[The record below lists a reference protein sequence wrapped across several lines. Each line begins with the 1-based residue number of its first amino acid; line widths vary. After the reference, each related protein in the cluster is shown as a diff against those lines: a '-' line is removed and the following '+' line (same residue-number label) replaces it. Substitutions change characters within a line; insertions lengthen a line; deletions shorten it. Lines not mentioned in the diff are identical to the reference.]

1 MFTATYANI
10 CIFRIKSVKRI
21 FRALG
26 LVVLSSASVLGQGML
41 SIPVFKASYL
51 EIGDST
57 HFGKMVHASVKA
69 DTSIFLAD
77 WNTSK
82 THIDSIDLS
91 NITDSIYL
99 VLADKKHPHFAL
111 PIEGEVRDN
120 FRWRSTRHHNGVDIR
135 LNTGDTVYAAF
146 DGLVRYAKYNHG
158 GYGNLVIIRHYNG
171 LETYYGHFSKIFA
184 DTNQYV
190 KAGTAIGLGGST
202 GRSTGPHLHFE
213 IRYLGNPIDPENI
226 IDWECASLNGYEFVV
241 HRDLFKHVREK
252 SERAYYKVKSGDN
265 LSVIARR
272 NHTSVK
278 NICQLNGIKST
289 STIRPGQKLRVQ

>member
-1 MFTATYANI
+1 VGVKG
-10 CIFRIKSVKRI
+10 IFQ
-21 FRALG
+21 
-26 LVVLSSASVLGQGML
+26 VLSVVVFCSASGFAQRVL
-41 SIPVFKASYL
+41 SIPVFKSGHL
-51 EIGDST
+51 ETRDST
-57 HFGKMVHASVKA
+57 HYGKIFQASAKA
-69 DTSIFLAD
+69 DTAIFLAD

-99 VLADKKHPHFAL
+99 VLADKTHPHFAL

-146 DGLVRYAKYNHG
+146 DGLVRYAQYNHG
-158 GYGNLVIIRHYNG
+158 GYGNLVVIRHYNG

-213 IRYLGNPIDPENI
+213 IRYLGNPIDPEKI
-226 IDWECASLNGYEFVV
+226 IDWECASLNSFEFVV
-241 HRDLFKHVREK
+241 HRDLFKHAREMK
-252 SERAYYKVKSGDN
+252 ERAYYKVKSGDN
-265 LSVIARR
+265 LSAIARR

-278 NICQLNGIKST
+278 NICRLNGIKTT
-289 STIRPGQKLRVQ
+289 SIIRPGQKLRVR